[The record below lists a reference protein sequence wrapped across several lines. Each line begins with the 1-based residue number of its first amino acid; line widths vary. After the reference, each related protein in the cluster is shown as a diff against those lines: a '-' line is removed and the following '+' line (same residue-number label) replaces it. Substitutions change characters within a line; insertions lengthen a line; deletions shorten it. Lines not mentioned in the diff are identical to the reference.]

1 MLPFNELLK
10 VNIAKLDLCDALLS
24 NFKLENIKAIDDAIS
39 QIGSFVAQNRI
50 EFKQESSFFLQR
62 YEALKE
68 KNKARPT
75 KDEIAAKEVL
85 KTILYLIKRVP
96 NVQKVENYPRLK
108 QKIDAVKS
116 KMNQIS
122 DKVWLPDA
130 LQLELNNKLL
140 ELESAY
146 QLKEREQAIIE
157 EIENART
164 RIQNGISA
172 LNQRKTNLVDAYE
185 ELLNAY
191 TDSKV
196 LLSQIS
202 FADDKEKGLF
212 TPYMNK
218 LERTRQLVNKP
229 LQDANRT
236 FVNLIIKELGAAV
249 QRKDIQ
255 QIKSIKPRM
264 LDVPRFATEL
274 TADAQKKAFS
284 KAYKACYKM
293 EKSRTKTN
301 NLHIE
306 YHCKNH
312 NNKQQSK
319 TVLSIPTD
327 KLQEIELFLQRT
339 KDAYIIQ
346 YRDQERVKRFKNE
359 MQKSFDSLK
368 NLLVEY
374 QNNHHNTDQQTDE
387 ILQKHRQLLL
397 AQTNYETLIQ
407 SNILPALNE
416 LDKQKEILINRRDS
430 NKRKNEFDSAI
441 DTLSHLTT
449 DLDNKIVEY
458 LQTEMPTAQFKSD
471 FQQIVEKVDRD
482 VLSSPRGDWSVTR
495 VLDRLAEAID
505 AIIDFM
511 RGQQQRTSKLAFS
524 FLHHKT
530 TSETIYEQLV
540 DVVNTTMQ
548 P

>member
-1 MLPFNELLK
+1 
-10 VNIAKLDLCDALLS
+10 
-24 NFKLENIKAIDDAIS
+24 
-39 QIGSFVAQNRI
+39 
-50 EFKQESSFFLQR
+50 
-62 YEALKE
+62 
-68 KNKARPT
+68 
-75 KDEIAAKEVL
+75 
-85 KTILYLIKRVP
+85 
-96 NVQKVENYPRLK
+96 
-108 QKIDAVKS
+108 
-116 KMNQIS
+116 
-122 DKVWLPDA
+122 
-130 LQLELNNKLL
+130 
-140 ELESAY
+140 
-146 QLKEREQAIIE
+146 
-157 EIENART
+157 
-164 RIQNGISA
+164 
-172 LNQRKTNLVDAYE
+172 
-185 ELLNAY
+185 
-191 TDSKV
+191 
-196 LLSQIS
+196 
-202 FADDKEKGLF
+202 
-212 TPYMNK
+212 
-218 LERTRQLVNKP
+218 
-229 LQDANRT
+229 
-236 FVNLIIKELGAAV
+236 
-249 QRKDIQ
+249 
-255 QIKSIKPRM
+255 M